1 MRPRGYIRWT
11 NASGCGSVGAMA
23 KMEHFE
29 IPVDDIARAQA
40 FYTSVLGFDYEP
52 WGDEM
57 GLLRQPQD
65 EGVNGDLHV
74 RGATPHPTVVFTVDR
89 IEDTVA
95 LAVAAGGE
103 QIGEIQPM
111 SETARWVYIK
121 DSEGNIIG
129 LYDEISAA

>member
-1 MRPRGYIRWT
+1 MDPAAFVCQRRG
-11 NASGCGSVGAMA
+11 MA
-23 KMEHFE
+23 KVEHFE

-40 FYTSVLGFDYEP
+40 FYSSVLGFDYEP

-57 GLLRQPQD
+57 GMLKQPQD
-65 EGVNGDLHV
+65 AGINGDLHV

-95 LAVAAGGE
+95 LAVTAGGE
-103 QIGEIQPM
+103 QVGEIQPL
-111 SETARWVYIK
+111 SENSRWVYIK
-121 DSEGNIIG
+121 DSEGNLIG